1 MKIEVYEDKRLG
13 EKVYCGKHSSGLE
26 IRILPKKGIDSAYAL
41 FAVKY
46 GSIDTFLEKEDGSFE
61 PIPEGTAH
69 FLEHKLFEC
78 EELDAFELFARTGAY
93 SNAYT
98 SFEQTAYL
106 FKGSE
111 RIEESLGYLLNFVQ
125 NPYFTAET
133 VQKEQ
138 GIIGQE
144 IRMYQDVPDWV
155 VMFNLLKA
163 LYKDNPV
170 RIDIAGTQESIAQI
184 DDKLL
189 YDLYEKFYNPSNM
202 VLSIVGAVDP
212 DKIFEQVDKAIIR
225 EKKDV
230 PKRKFEVDSPKA
242 VQSYIE
248 EKLPVGQKSFLFGYK
263 ENIQSPLLTIEEE
276 YASEIMIEALFGKS
290 SPFFKKLLEEGIIST
305 DFGGSLFC
313 GYGFST
319 VMIGGASDEPEKVV
333 EFIKAEIK
341 NAKKNGIDS
350 AAFERAKRKFYGRM
364 VMGYNDIDSTA
375 NLLTSLYF
383 NDYKPFDDMKAIENL
398 TLERVN
404 ERVKVLDEKG
414 SALSV
419 IVPA

>member
-138 GIIGQE
+138 GIIGGNQ
-144 IRMYQDVPDWV
+144 
-155 VMFNLLKA
+155 N
-163 LYKDNPV
+163 
-170 RIDIAGTQESIAQI
+170 ESGCSR
-184 DDKLL
+184 L
-189 YDLYEKFYNPSNM
+189 
-202 VLSIVGAVDP
+202 G
-212 DKIFEQVDKAIIR
+212 
-225 EKKDV
+225 
-230 PKRKFEVDSPKA
+230 
-242 VQSYIE
+242 
-248 EKLPVGQKSFLFGYK
+248 GY
-263 ENIQSPLLTIEEE
+263 
-276 YASEIMIEALFGKS
+276 
-290 SPFFKKLLEEGIIST
+290 
-305 DFGGSLFC
+305 
-313 GYGFST
+313 
-319 VMIGGASDEPEKVV
+319 V
-333 EFIKAEIK
+333 
-341 NAKKNGIDS
+341 
-350 AAFERAKRKFYGRM
+350 
-364 VMGYNDIDSTA
+364 
-375 NLLTSLYF
+375 
-383 NDYKPFDDMKAIENL
+383 
-398 TLERVN
+398 
-404 ERVKVLDEKG
+404 
-414 SALSV
+414 
-419 IVPA
+419 

>member
-1 MKIEVYEDKRLG
+1 MKIKVYENEMLG
-13 EKVYCGKHSSGLE
+13 EKVYSGKHSSGLE
-26 IRILPKKGIDSAYAL
+26 VLVLPKTGITSAYAL

-46 GSIDTFLEKEDGSFE
+46 GSIDTFLQKDDGSFE

-93 SNAYT
+93 ANAYT

-144 IRMYQDVPDWV
+144 IRMYQDAPDWM
-155 VMFNLLKA
+155 VMFNLLRA
-163 LYKDNPV
+163 LYSDNPV

-189 YDLYEKFYNPSNM
+189 YGLYEKFYNPSNM
-202 VLSIVGAVDP
+202 VLTVVGAVDP
-212 DKIFEQVDKAIIR
+212 DKIFEQVENSIIR
-225 EKKDV
+225 KKQPV
-230 PKRKFEVDSPKA
+230 PERKFEAEKPEA
-242 VQSYIE
+242 VQKYIE
-248 EKLPVGQKSFLFGYK
+248 TKLSVGRKQFLLGFK
-263 ENIQSPLLTIEEE
+263 ENIDKPLLKIEDE

-290 SPFFKKLLEEGIIST
+290 SQFFKKLLQEGLIT
-305 DFGGSLFC
+305 MDFGGSLFT

-319 VMIGGASDEPEKVV
+319 VMIGGASDEPEKVA
-333 EFIKAEIK
+333 ELIKAEIEQ
-341 NAKKNGIDS
+341 AKKNGIS
-350 AAFERAKRKFYGRM
+350 AEAFERAKRKFYGRM

-375 NLLTSLYF
+375 NLLMSLYF
-383 NDYKPFDDMKAIENL
+383 NGYKPFDDMKTIHKV
-398 TLERVN
+398 TLKRVN
-404 ERVKVLDEKG
+404 ERLGALTEEG

-419 IVPA
+419 IIPV